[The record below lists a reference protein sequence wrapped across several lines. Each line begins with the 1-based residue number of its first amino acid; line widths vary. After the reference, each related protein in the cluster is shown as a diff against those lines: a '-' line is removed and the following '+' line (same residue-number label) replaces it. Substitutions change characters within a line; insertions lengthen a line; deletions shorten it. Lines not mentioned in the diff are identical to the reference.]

1 MLLDQPSELLLSQLL
16 LLDDNSI
23 SQLKLVNKK
32 IYNFIKKNE
41 SYIYKKK
48 LEQEYGEWVSNPLVL
63 NYCLQYNINIY
74 ELKKEH
80 AFKNIL
86 RKMIYSDAR
95 VFRFLIKYIH
105 KINSIDVYGN
115 TILMSLITNL
125 HSQMDMIE
133 NHLIENHLIEKIHIL
148 LDKNP
153 DISIQNK
160 YKQTAL
166 IYACKHCK
174 NLDII
179 RNIIELGGDLYQR
192 DSYGWN
198 AIMYAVV
205 YNNENIINYIKSISK
220 ISEYDIIE
228 ILLFKKDQL
237 IYINSNLEYTISES
251 NDLSETSFLEIDEE
265 LDLED
270 YYQTKFLRN
279 TPPINKKETILNY
292 TKNYQKSEI
301 AFDKIPL
308 FISNEENIISWIE
321 RTFYLIGTQESE
333 SLKIHLIMKIYNTIL
348 SNFNVIF
355 NLNPELVK
363 NFLCTLYDYTGQN
376 LRKDN
381 IYIDYWSYWVYYS
394 YSVLYYY
401 YSEYS
406 EV

>member
-23 SQLKLVNKK
+23 SQLKLVNKT

-48 LEQEYGEWVSNPLVL
+48 LEQEYGEWISNPLVL

-74 ELKKEH
+74 EFKKEY

-86 RKMIYSDAR
+86 RKMIYSDIR
-95 VFRFLIKYIH
+95 VFKFLIKYIH

-125 HSQMDMIE
+125 HSEMGID
-133 NHLIENHLIEKIHIL
+133 NHIIKKIHIL

-153 DISIQNK
+153 DISIQNN

-179 RNIIELGGDLYQR
+179 RKIIQLGGDLYER

-198 AIMYAVV
+198 AIMYAIV
-205 YNNENIINYIKSISK
+205 YNNENIINYIKLFSK

-228 ILLFKKDQL
+228 ILLYKKDQF
-237 IYINSNLEYTISES
+237 IYINTNFEYTISES
-251 NDLSETSFLEIDEE
+251 DDLSENSFLEIDEE

-270 YYQTKFLRN
+270 YYQTKFLKN
-279 TPPINKKETILNY
+279 NPPINKKETILNY

-301 AFDKIPL
+301 TTDKIPL

-321 RTFYLIGTQESE
+321 RTFYLIGTEKSE

-348 SNFNVIF
+348 SNFNILF
-355 NLNPELVK
+355 NSNPELVR

-376 LRKDN
+376 LRIDN
-381 IYIDYWSYWVYYS
+381 IYVDYWAYWIYYS
-394 YSVLYYY
+394 YSLLYYY
-401 YSEYS
+401 YSVYS
-406 EV
+406 YI